1 MVPALVVIGLLLA
14 AAAAVAVFN
23 IKIVSQ
29 TEAYVIERLGMYKD
43 TWETG
48 VHVKVPVIDRIAKGV
63 TLKEQVADFE
73 PWLVITKDNVTI
85 TIDAVVFFQI
95 INPMQYTYGV
105 ERPLKA
111 IENLTSTI
119 LRSVIGSMD
128 LDETLSSRGV
138 ISTKV
143 CTALDEA
150 TEPWGIKVHRVEVQ
164 KIQTPPHIQEAMET
178 QMKAD
183 RDRRATLLRAD
194 AEREA
199 QIRQAQGMAEAIRL
213 INEAAPGQAYL
224 TMESLKA
231 FGKAAEGQATK
242 IVIPSDIA
250 GIAGLAQSLTG
261 IMGKS
266 DEANT

>member
-1 MVPALVVIGLLLA
+1 MTALIVIGLLLA
-14 AAAAVAVFN
+14 AAVAVVIGN
-23 IKIVSQ
+23 VKIVSQ
-29 TEAYVIERLGMYKD
+29 TEAFVIERLGMYRD

-73 PWLVITKDNVTI
+73 PWVVITKDNVTI

-95 INPMQYTYGV
+95 ENPMQYTYGV

-150 TEPWGIKVHRVEVQ
+150 TEPWGIKVHRVE
-164 KIQTPPHIQEAMET
+164 IQRILTPPHIQEAMET

-199 QIRQAQGMAEAIRL
+199 QIRQAQGVAEAIRL
-213 INEAAPGQAYL
+213 INEAAPGNEYL
-224 TMESLKA
+224 QLEALKA
-231 FGKAAEGQATK
+231 FEKAADGKATK
-242 IVIPSDIA
+242 IVVPSDIA
-250 GIAGLAQSLTG
+250 GMAGLAKGLTG
-261 IMGKS
+261 ILGN
-266 DEANT
+266 D